1 MPNGVRSGVTV
12 CVGRALGA
20 GLPSL
25 ASLAIRNGLLL
36 LGCWLPLPLFAVC
49 AFNSGWARIFTRDEA
64 VILQLHA
71 LVPWLVVNSCAG
83 GLMAI
88 ANAVMAGCARPKSP
102 FLHPGPTRTKVAP
115 SDTLPHRQ
123 KTAAKLAQLCFTCI
137 GFPLGLLLGF
147 SFGLGVQGFVAG
159 QAAGL
164 AGLAQ
169 GRGGVVR
176 PARANN
182 DSLPLPLRRTGI
194 IHRCGHVQRCPD
206 RLVHSVHSCIR
217 ACDSANAM
225 SERSLS
231 TN

>member
-1 MPNGVRSGVTV
+1 
-12 CVGRALGA
+12 
-20 GLPSL
+20 
-25 ASLAIRNGLLL
+25 
-36 LGCWLPLPLFAVC
+36 
-49 AFNSGWARIFTRDEA
+49 
-64 VILQLHA
+64 
-71 LVPWLVVNSCAG
+71 
-83 GLMAI
+83 MAI

-169 GRGGVVR
+169 DRGEGGSSDRQERTMILSRFLCAGRVLYTAAVMSIL
-176 PARANN
+176 ARTDWSTQCTLA
-182 DSLPLPLRRTGI
+182 
-194 IHRCGHVQRCPD
+194 
-206 RLVHSVHSCIR
+206 
-217 ACDSANAM
+217 
-225 SERSLS
+225 SERVTRLKQ
-231 TN
+231 

>member
-1 MPNGVRSGVTV
+1 MIYDVPNGVRSGVTV

-49 AFNSGWARIFTRDEA
+49 AFNSGWARIFTRDES

-169 GRGGVVR
+169 GRGGVR
-176 PARANN
+176 QERTMILSRSSAQDGYYTPLR
-182 DSLPLPLRRTGI
+182 SCPPLPGQIGPLSALL
-194 IHRCGHVQRCPD
+194 HQ
-206 RLVHSVHSCIR
+206 SV
-217 ACDSANAM
+217 
-225 SERSLS
+225 
-231 TN
+231 